1 MDAYKIH
8 WVKKERGIEHADE
21 LMCRVEHILNEFAT
35 QGWKLKEILPNV
47 NTASGD
53 WVGVFLVLNK
63 A

>member
-1 MDAYKIH
+1 M
-8 WVKKERGIEHADE
+8 KKERGIEHADE
-21 LMCRVEHILNEFAT
+21 LMCRVEHILNELAT

-53 WVGVFLVLNK
+53 WLGVFLVLNK